1 MSRTRFLHA
10 NYIAPIIDCCRCPH
24 LNVIASWSSG
34 SLTCPLCV
42 LWKVSLRSFNITNPK
57 EIVVAIF
64 GPPLTDINILSRS
77 LSEDPSLVVV
87 DCPKFLPLLCQC
99 WFPCCLCWHYNK
111 GLAAQLIE
119 HLPFSGPLLL
129 SAGCKQSRAGSNGTG
144 SARQVGNL
152 WMFDQCRS
160 YSAPSKGSDLT
171 GTACY
176 VTRDHFPLLMHRNR
190 VPKLN

>member
-1 MSRTRFLHA
+1 MWLSEPILSNRRMSRTRFLHA

-57 EIVVAIF
+57 EVVVAIF

-99 WFPCCLCWHYNK
+99 WFPCCPYAGITIRGLRLNSLSTCPFQALCFFLQVANSL
-111 GLAAQLIE
+111 GLEATGRA
-119 HLPFSGPLLL
+119 PLARLGTFGCST
-129 SAGCKQSRAGSNGTG
+129 SAGATQRHRK
-144 SARQVGNL
+144 
-152 WMFDQCRS
+152 DQ
-160 YSAPSKGSDLT
+160 T
-171 GTACY
+171 
-176 VTRDHFPLLMHRNR
+176 
-190 VPKLN
+190 